1 MLINTIPEDSFYPL
15 TTVLV
20 QGVCHTG
27 EFSLARALLRHFPRK
42 HGVVD
47 IAQPM

>member
-1 MLINTIPEDSFYPL
+1 MPEDSFYPL

-20 QGVCHTG
+20 QGFCRAG
-27 EFSLARALLRHFPRK
+27 ECCLARAHWRHFPRK
-42 HGVVD
+42 YGVVD